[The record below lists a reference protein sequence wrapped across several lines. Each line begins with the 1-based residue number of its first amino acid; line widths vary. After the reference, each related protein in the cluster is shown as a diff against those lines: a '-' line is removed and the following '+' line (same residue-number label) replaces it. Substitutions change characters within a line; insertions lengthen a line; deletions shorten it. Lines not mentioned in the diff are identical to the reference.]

1 MNNQSSEFIK
11 CKECAFYYINKKRYT
26 KKELVK
32 KLVLKEYDEFLAQEV
47 ADYLEELKYIDDAD
61 YARRYILDAV
71 NLKKHGVVR
80 IKRDLIMKGIDKS
93 VIDDVIA
100 DLSPDTNSVLE
111 GLINSKASG
120 INFNDEK
127 SLNRIKGFLLRRGFN
142 YGEINEALREY
153 RYKKE
158 NT

>member
-1 MNNQSSEFIK
+1 MNNQSNEFIK
-11 CKECAFYYINKKRYT
+11 CKDCAFYYINKKRYT

-32 KLVLKEYDEFLAQEV
+32 KLVLKEYDEALAHEV

-80 IKRDLIMKGIDKS
+80 IKMDLCAKGVDKS
-93 VIDDVIA
+93 VIEDVIA

-111 GLINSKASG
+111 SLIITKASN
-120 INFNDEK
+120 IDLNDEK
-127 SLNRIKGFLLRRGFN
+127 ALNRLKGFLLRRGFG

-153 RYKKE
+153 RSKKE